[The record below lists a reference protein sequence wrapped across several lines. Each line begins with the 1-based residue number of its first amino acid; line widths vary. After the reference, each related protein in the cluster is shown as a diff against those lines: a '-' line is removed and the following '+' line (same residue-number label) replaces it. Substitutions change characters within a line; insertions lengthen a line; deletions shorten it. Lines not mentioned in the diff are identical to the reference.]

1 MKKKIN
7 NLEIKN
13 KLLVNIFQ
21 YMLETEF
28 ITVNGGARILV

>member
-1 MKKKIN
+1 MKKKK

-21 YMLETEF
+21 YMLEIEF
-28 ITVNGGARILV
+28 IIVSGGARILV